1 MAPLALCGFCWALAM
16 PCQVKAIHDH
26 EGVFHFGLPLAGW
39 ALALPLLRRAAAVA
53 LARRGG
59 GGGRRLARLP
69 QLGGAALAL
78 CAALAFAAGH
88 ERWLKKNQRPRE
100 AATQRELMAEFDAIR
115 HTLGGREV
123 LSCLAEPG
131 AIDALAVD
139 RLLKRDFWRYLTMG
153 IVPWYPERLR
163 DAAHW
168 RQRGAPRW
176 VLCPER
182 VGVPSLRTPT
192 HRHVFLYDSLDAVD
206 AVSEAWRRQYERIA
220 ATTPLVARSAW
231 NLHWDGRT
239 LTYLKTPCADADFEG
254 DFHLWTQVADAW
266 ANEWFYLLRS
276 LRRFDDHCAMRIPL
290 TNPRRVRAAF
300 HPHRNEHA
308 APAWRAAFRLDRDAL
323 RAAGRAAFGAAWA
336 EAKPSVES
344 FRVRQRGN
352 VLLYLRAPCDLAD
365 VEARFFLHA
374 TPAASAAP
382 PPARRQSEFDN
393 LDFDFG
399 EHGAVVDGACVVE
412 VPLPDRPVTGIR
424 TGQFAAGAE
433 IWSARLA
440 IAAPNGQRRE

>member
-1 MAPLALCGFCWALAM
+1 M
-16 PCQVKAIHDH
+16 PCQVQAIHDH

-39 ALALPLLRRAAAVA
+39 ALALPLLRRAAVVA

-59 GGGRRLARLP
+59 DGGRWL
-69 QLGGAALAL
+69 GAALAL
-78 CAALAFAAGH
+78 GTALMFVASH

-100 AATQRELMAEFDAIR
+100 AATQRELMVEFDAIR
-115 HTLGGREV
+115 HALGGREV
-123 LSCLAEPG
+123 VSCHAEPG

-153 IVPWYPERLR
+153 TVPWYPERLR

-168 RQRGAPRW
+168 RRRGAPNR
-176 VLCPER
+176 VLCSER
-182 VGVPSLRTPT
+182 VSVPSLRTPT

-206 AVSEAWRRQYERIA
+206 AISEAWRREYERIA

-231 NLHWDGRT
+231 DLRWDGRT
-239 LTYLKTPCADADFEG
+239 LTYLKTPCADADLEG
-254 DFHLWTQVADAW
+254 DFHLWTQGADAW
-266 ANEWFYLLRS
+266 TNEWFYLLRS
-276 LRRFDDHCAMRIPL
+276 LRRFDDRCAMRIPL
-290 TNPRRVRAAF
+290 TNPRRVRTTF

-308 APAWRAAFRLDRDAL
+308 ALAWRAAFRLDHDAL

-336 EAKPSVES
+336 EAQPSVEN
-344 FRVRQRGN
+344 FRVRQREN
-352 VLLYLRAPCDLAD
+352 ALVYVRAPCDLAD

-374 TPAASAAP
+374 TPAAAASP
-382 PPARRQSEFDN
+382 SARRRTGFDN

-399 EHGAVVDGACVVE
+399 EHGAVVDGACVAE
-412 VPLPDRPVTGIR
+412 VPLPDYPVTDIR
-424 TGQFAAGAE
+424 TGQFAAGTE

-440 IAAPNGQRRE
+440 IAAQGRLTRR